1 MHYFKDRFISVKI
14 NLNFTYFFIL
24 KVDCSRLN
32 GFIGL
37 NDQIKQYIL
46 NNISTEDIEY
56 FNAMLQICN
65 ASGLPKS
72 YENITREEQKMEIK
86 PTELRSNPVYYRIYY
101 VHLNTI
107 FASLIPLVSLLYL
120 NIATVKALK
129 KMVEVR

>member
-1 MHYFKDRFISVKI
+1 M
-14 NLNFTYFFIL
+14 NFTYFFNL

-37 NDQIKQYIL
+37 NDRIKQYIL
-46 NNISTEDIEY
+46 SNISTEDIEY
-56 FNAMLQICN
+56 FNAMVQICN
-65 ASGLPKS
+65 ASGPKS
-72 YENITREEQKMEIK
+72 YENITREESKLKVQ

>member
-1 MHYFKDRFISVKI
+1 M
-14 NLNFTYFFIL
+14 
-24 KVDCSRLN
+24 N

-37 NDQIKQYIL
+37 NDRIKQYIL
-46 NNISTEDIEY
+46 SNISTEDIEY

-107 FASLIPLVSLLYL
+107 FASLVPLVSLLYL

>member
-1 MHYFKDRFISVKI
+1 MGDVRPLLAPIIQKRRRLQRLPTALIAPHTLR
-14 NLNFTYFFIL
+14 
-24 KVDCSRLN
+24 CSA
-32 GFIGL
+32 
-37 NDQIKQYIL
+37 
-46 NNISTEDIEY
+46 EDIEY
-56 FNAMLQICN
+56 FNAMVQICN
-65 ASGLPKS
+65 ASGPKS
-72 YENITREEQKMEIK
+72 YENITREESKLKVQ

>member
-1 MHYFKDRFISVKI
+1 M
-14 NLNFTYFFIL
+14 
-24 KVDCSRLN
+24 N

-46 NNISTEDIEY
+46 DNISTEDIEY

-65 ASGLPKS
+65 ASAGLPKS